1 MKVMNYTSATLQ
13 NRSLIEKYILPNEML
28 YKYYFCN
35 QRNIVIVLDLIK
47 QLLLGLS

>member
-1 MKVMNYTSATLQ
+1 
-13 NRSLIEKYILPNEML
+13 ML

-47 QLLLGLS
+47 QTAVTRSKLTVRLLDSWGNFNTRDIRVFSA